1 MKHFWKGFHI
11 TKSAAPVRFKKH
23 VIVLYWS
30 PDNHNSPSVLRGV
43 KSLSI
48 RHPSVSVKIVDLSKA
63 PLDAKAHNI
72 LTAPTVVLLRDGREV
87 DRISDGD
94 GMTFLESMFRKAQT

>member
-1 MKHFWKGFHI
+1 MKYFWKGFHI

-30 PDNHNSPSVLRGV
+30 PDASNSTPILRGV
-43 KSLSI
+43 KNLSI
-48 RHPSVSVKIVDLSKA
+48 RHPSVSVKIIDLSRT
-63 PLDAKAHNI
+63 PLEAKAHNI

-87 DRISDGD
+87 DRISDGE
-94 GMTFLESMFRKAQT
+94 GMTFLENMFRKAQT

>member
-1 MKHFWKGFHI
+1 MRHFWKGFHT

-30 PDNHNSPSVLRGV
+30 PDNHNSPTVLKGV
-43 KSLSI
+43 KNLSV
-48 RHPSVSVKIVDLSKA
+48 RHPSVSVKIVDLSKT

-87 DRISDGD
+87 DRVSG
-94 GMTFLESMFRKAQT
+94 GESTALLEGLFRKAQT